1 MEASR
6 ACQLV
11 SFPSPC
17 FFQGLTGLEVATIHP
32 TNIYC
37 IREREREREV
47 SKCGPGPRNLSS
59 CGALYRYLYLWMRH
73 SAVRPWLRIHP
84 RDTNF
89 CQEPGVQQNVN
100 LFFFQL
106 SLHR

>member
-37 IREREREREV
+37 IRERERERGEQ
-47 SKCGPGPRNLSS
+47 
-59 CGALYRYLYLWMRH
+59 M
-73 SAVRPWLRIHP
+73 RPWPQELVILRGSLQVP
-84 RDTNF
+84 LPLDEAF
-89 CQEPGVQQNVN
+89 SCQTVAENP
-100 LFFFQL
+100 
-106 SLHR
+106 SSRH